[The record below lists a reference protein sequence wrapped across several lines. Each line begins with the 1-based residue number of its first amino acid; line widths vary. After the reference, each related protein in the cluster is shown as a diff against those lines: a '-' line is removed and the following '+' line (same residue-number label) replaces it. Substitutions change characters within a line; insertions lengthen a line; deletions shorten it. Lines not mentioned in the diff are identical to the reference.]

1 MMFGCLGL
9 EGTNSRNWST
19 LQPPWH
25 SLLSLPLVLAQSSLL
40 TVSSAWYR
48 RPIHEHYLMWIVC
61 HGCISGRWT
70 LVFFLL
76 VACDILNLYNLGILH
91 YCSSRWNSRLA
102 FIKIKW
108 MYQGFMLVFSWI
120 WKDMHLRPLQLLGD
134 NCHTNVV
141 TLYICWWSHSCVCFI
156 LQCRGV

>member
-1 MMFGCLGL
+1 MFGCLGL

-25 SLLSLPLVLAQSSLL
+25 SSLSLPLVLTQSSLL

-48 RPIHEHYLMWIVC
+48 RPIDAHYLMWIVC
-61 HGCISGRWT
+61 HGCISGRRTSIFFCLW
-70 LVFFLL
+70 LVTSFISTTWVYCTTAVVDGTQDWLL
-76 VACDILNLYNLGILH
+76 K
-91 YCSSRWNSRLA
+91 
-102 FIKIKW
+102 KIKW

>member
-1 MMFGCLGL
+1 MDVSQAA
-9 EGTNSRNWST
+9 E
-19 LQPPWH
+19 LQ
-25 SLLSLPLVLAQSSLL
+25 
-40 TVSSAWYR
+40 
-48 RPIHEHYLMWIVC
+48 
-61 HGCISGRWT
+61 
-70 LVFFLL
+70 FFLL
-76 VACDILNLYNLGILH
+76 MACDILYLYNLGILH

-102 FIKIKW
+102 FKKIKW

-156 LQCRGV
+156 LQCPYWLVSSAGRIKYRGVSAVSHSNRCALGICNAIWRSWMCLIDAKIFQPMTVPSS